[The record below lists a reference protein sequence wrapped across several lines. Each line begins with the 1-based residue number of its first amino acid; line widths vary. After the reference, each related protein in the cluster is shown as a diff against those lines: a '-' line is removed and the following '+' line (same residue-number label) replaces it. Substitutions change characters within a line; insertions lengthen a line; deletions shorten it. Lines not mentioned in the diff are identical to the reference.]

1 MHMSRP
7 SHFPSLVRGLVF
19 AMATYSSSI
28 DLTSSTRA
36 VRSSLR
42 TLDAFANLTT
52 HECYLPCIG
61 VSFKRAFALL
71 ASSWCISSLAYADRI
86 PREHICVSTNLIP
99 TALYQSPQGRES

>member
-19 AMATYSSSI
+19 AIATYSSSI

-36 VRSSLR
+36 KVRSSLR
-42 TLDAFANLTT
+42 TLDAFTNLTT
-52 HECYLPCIG
+52 HECHLPCIG

-71 ASSWCISSLAYADRI
+71 ANSMCISSLALVRSYARI
-86 PREHICVSTNLIP
+86 CGSHPSRAYLPIS
-99 TALYQSPQGRES
+99 